1 MGISPYSRPLPR
13 LFSHSRLKIA
23 REDDVQILLN
33 GEPMTIAGGTVT
45 ELLRLLGIE
54 SERVAVE
61 LNLEILPK
69 ARYGTTA
76 LSDGDRIE
84 IVHFV
89 GGG

>member
-1 MGISPYSRPLPR
+1 M
-13 LFSHSRLKIA
+13 
-23 REDDVQILLN
+23 QLLVN
-33 GEPMTIAGGTVT
+33 GEPTTMEGGTVA

-54 SERVAVE
+54 PERVAVE
-61 LNLEILPK
+61 LNREILPK

-84 IVHFV
+84 IVNFV